1 MEFDNPI
8 QGLRLCVVAEVCYL
22 DCWYIPGSSLVIGPR
37 LYLERAGWTNK
48 SGNGELEQFPTY
60 FGSSGLCKRCCLSG
74 VKYCWLEIGEFYGIK
89 SVRFYEVGCFLLTLI
104 VWLIDFPAFR
114 GSGRISWSNE
124 KPCKQHGH
132 PSWPTQ
138 QARASSKVQQ
148 TGRHYQRISWNGGRS
163 GGFYLKVAQKL
174 DAYVW
179 IHLRWILRWI
189 YRPSQNTSSLP
200 LKGNWIMGRSRCF
213 CG

>member
-1 MEFDNPI
+1 MSALCGQIKAAMESLNSFRPT
-8 QGLRLCVVAEVCYL
+8 L
-22 DCWYIPGSSLVIGPR
+22 DHLGSAKDAVEMIMDLGKP
-37 LYLERAGWTNK
+37 
-48 SGNGELEQFPTY
+48 
-60 FGSSGLCKRCCLSG
+60 LSG
-74 VKYCWLEIGEFYGIK
+74 VKYCWLEIVEFYVIK

-104 VWLIDFPAFR
+104 VWLTDFPAFR

-138 QARASSKVQQ
+138 QARASSKVQR
-148 TGRHYQRISWNGGRS
+148 TGCHYHRISWNGGRS
-163 GGFYLKVAQKL
+163 GGFYLKVARKL

-200 LKGNWIMGRSRCF
+200 LKGNWIMGQYRCF

>member
-1 MEFDNPI
+1 METPRFRSTKGNQMWADIFLDHSSFNQGASANLNVEFHNPV

-104 VWLIDFPAFR
+104 VWLIDFPVFW

-124 KPCKQHGH
+124 KPWK
-132 PSWPTQ
+132 
-138 QARASSKVQQ
+138 
-148 TGRHYQRISWNGGRS
+148 
-163 GGFYLKVAQKL
+163 
-174 DAYVW
+174 
-179 IHLRWILRWI
+179 
-189 YRPSQNTSSLP
+189 
-200 LKGNWIMGRSRCF
+200 
-213 CG
+213 